1 MPDTLGID
9 DDMVSLAALP
19 VGNDVVDDLLLVIVI
34 LLGKQDILR
43 TVGDTA
49 PQRYIARVPSHNLDD
64 AAALMGGRSISDL
77 VDGFHR
83 RIDRRIKTD
92 RVLRAGDI
100 QIDRTRNAYRIDS
113 VPCQCLRAAVGTVT
127 ADYDQTVNPVL
138 MADLRTFQLSFLRAE
153 L

>member
-49 PQRYIARVPSHNLDD
+49 PQR
-64 AAALMGGRSISDL
+64 
-77 VDGFHR
+77 
-83 RIDRRIKTD
+83 
-92 RVLRAGDI
+92 
-100 QIDRTRNAYRIDS
+100 
-113 VPCQCLRAAVGTVT
+113 
-127 ADYDQTVNPVL
+127 
-138 MADLRTFQLSFLRAE
+138 
-153 L
+153 